1 MKLHFKSTYANRESG
16 LWICPSHFSTS
27 CFFGLNSL
35 ETPTFSIFRL
45 LKTMVSHHFYHE
57 ISSFT
62 LAWCSFHRCK
72 PQGRGFALG
81 KLGPVEVGVA
91 QTIGVFVLWMVSTM
105 ANSCQFRAW
114 QISICRIL
122 SFCSFFSLNLLTPR
136 HEILTCFKS
145 LIPATCWL
153 WDEDSLNHWG
163 APGFAGRWLGPSPFE
178 VWVVRNC
185 FCWPV
190 NAYGIWG
197 EYDIEH
203 KADSWSP

>member
-1 MKLHFKSTYANRESG
+1 MYGLVSG
-16 LWICPSHFSTS
+16 LRSLTAGFREYNVLSRWTYTS
-27 CFFGLNSL
+27 NLHMPIANLDFGYVHPTFPQVGWRLNSL

-81 KLGPVEVGVA
+81 KLGPMEVGVA
-91 QTIGVFVLWMVSTM
+91 QTIGVFVLWMVSNM

-122 SFCSFFSLNLLTPR
+122 SFCSGGGLILFIFFPWIS
-136 HEILTCFKS
+136 
-145 LIPATCWL
+145 
-153 WDEDSLNHWG
+153 
-163 APGFAGRWLGPSPFE
+163 
-178 VWVVRNC
+178 
-185 FCWPV
+185 
-190 NAYGIWG
+190 
-197 EYDIEH
+197 
-203 KADSWSP
+203 